1 MTMKTPNFTGWR
13 VVILSAED
21 GNTDRLRR
29 QLGLLG
35 VSVAVQW
42 TPLAAADL
50 PDLVLIDAD
59 RGWDELLPVSDAVP
73 ACPVVALLGSEAPG
87 RISWALRHG
96 AGAIIPKPVSA
107 STVYPALVLAVS
119 IHEER
124 LEARRRIARLEERL
138 KLRPLV
144 FAAVAR
150 LAAERH
156 VDEERAYAILRDCAM
171 RRRLPI
177 EQLAAFFLG
186 GSESLRE
193 VG

>member
-1 MTMKTPNFTGWR
+1 MTLKTPNFTGWR
-13 VVILSAED
+13 AVILSEAD

-35 VSVAVQW
+35 VSVTVQW
-42 TPLAAADL
+42 TPLSTADL

-59 RGWDELLPVSDAVP
+59 RGWDELLPFSDAAP

-87 RISWALRHG
+87 RIAWALRHG

-119 IHEER
+119 LHEER
-124 LEARRRIARLEERL
+124 LETRRRIAHLEERL

-144 FAAVAR
+144 FAAVTR

>member
-1 MTMKTPNFTGWR
+1 MTMRTPNFTGWR
-13 VVILSAED
+13 VVILSEED

-35 VSVAVQW
+35 MQVTIQW
-42 TPLAAADL
+42 KPLAESNL

-59 RGWDELLPVSDAVP
+59 RGWDELLPFSDATP
-73 ACPVVALLGSEAPG
+73 TCPVVALLGSEAPG
-87 RISWALRHG
+87 RIAWALRHG

-107 STVYPALVLAVS
+107 SAVYPALVLAAS
-119 IHEER
+119 IHAER
-124 LEARRRIARLEERL
+124 VEASRRIAHLEERL

-144 FAAVAR
+144 FAAILR
-150 LAAERH
+150 LKAERH
-156 VDEERAYAILRDCAM
+156 IDDERAYAILRDCAM
-171 RRRLPI
+171 RRRMPI

-186 GSESLRE
+186 GSETLPE

>member
-1 MTMKTPNFTGWR
+1 MTLKTPNFTGWR
-13 VVILSAED
+13 AVILSEAD

-35 VSVAVQW
+35 VSVTVQW
-42 TPLAAADL
+42 TPLSTADL

-59 RGWDELLPVSDAVP
+59 RGWDELFPYSDAAP

-87 RISWALRHG
+87 RIAWALRHG

-107 STVYPALVLAVS
+107 STVYPAMVLAVS
-119 IHEER
+119 LHEER
-124 LEARRRIARLEERL
+124 LETRRRIAHLEERL

-144 FAAVAR
+144 FAAVTR

-156 VDEERAYAILRDCAM
+156 IDEERAYAILRDCAM

>member
-13 VVILSAED
+13 IVILSAED

>member
-1 MTMKTPNFTGWR
+1 MTLKTPNFTGWR
-13 VVILSAED
+13 AVILSEAD

-42 TPLAAADL
+42 TPLSTADL

-59 RGWDELLPVSDAVP
+59 RGWDELLPFSDAAP

-87 RISWALRHG
+87 RIAWALRHG
-96 AGAIIPKPVSA
+96 AGAIIPKPLSA

-119 IHEER
+119 LHEER
-124 LEARRRIARLEERL
+124 LETRRRIAHLEDRL

-144 FAAVAR
+144 FAAVTR

>member
-1 MTMKTPNFTGWR
+1 MTLKTPNFTGWR
-13 VVILSAED
+13 AVILSEAD
-21 GNTDRLRR
+21 SNTDRLRR

-35 VSVAVQW
+35 VSVTVQW
-42 TPLAAADL
+42 TPLSTADL

-59 RGWDELLPVSDAVP
+59 RGWDELLPFSDAAP

-87 RISWALRHG
+87 RIAWALRHG

-107 STVYPALVLAVS
+107 STVYPAMVLAVS
-119 IHEER
+119 LHEER
-124 LEARRRIARLEERL
+124 LETRRRIAHLEERL

-144 FAAVAR
+144 FAAVTR

-156 VDEERAYAILRDCAM
+156 IDEERAYAILRDCAM

>member
-1 MTMKTPNFTGWR
+1 MTLKTPNFTGWR
-13 VVILSAED
+13 AVVLSETD

-42 TPLAAADL
+42 TPLSAADL

-59 RGWDELLPVSDAVP
+59 RGWDELLPFSDAAP

-87 RISWALRHG
+87 RIAWALRHG

-107 STVYPALVLAVS
+107 ATVYPALVLAVS
-119 IHEER
+119 LHEER
-124 LEARRRIARLEERL
+124 LEARRRIAHLEERL

-144 FAAVAR
+144 FAAVKR

-156 VDEERAYAILRDCAM
+156 IDEERAYAILRDCAM

>member
-1 MTMKTPNFTGWR
+1 MTLKTPNFTGWR
-13 VVILSAED
+13 AVILSEAD

-35 VSVAVQW
+35 VSVTVQW
-42 TPLAAADL
+42 TPLSTADL

-59 RGWDELLPVSDAVP
+59 RGWDELLPFSDAAP

-87 RISWALRHG
+87 RIAWALRHG

-107 STVYPALVLAVS
+107 STVYPAMVLAVS
-119 IHEER
+119 LHEER
-124 LEARRRIARLEERL
+124 LETRRRIAHLEERL

-144 FAAVAR
+144 FAAVTR

-156 VDEERAYAILRDCAM
+156 IDEERAYAILRDCAM

>member
-1 MTMKTPNFTGWR
+1 MTTRTPNFTGWR
-13 VVILSAED
+13 AVILSEED

-29 QLGLLG
+29 QFGLLG
-35 VSVAVQW
+35 ISASLQW
-42 TPLAAADL
+42 TPLAVADL

-59 RGWDELLPVSDAVP
+59 RGWDELLPISDIAP

-87 RISWALRHG
+87 RIAFALRHG
-96 AGAIIPKPVSA
+96 AGAIIPKPVAASA
-107 STVYPALVLAVS
+107 VYPALVLAASV
-119 IHEER
+119 HAER
-124 LEARRRIARLEERL
+124 VEARRRIAHLEERL
-138 KLRPLV
+138 KLRPIV

-150 LAAERH
+150 LAGERH

-171 RRRLPI
+171 RRRMPI

-186 GSESLRE
+186 GSETLRE

>member
-1 MTMKTPNFTGWR
+1 MTLKTPNFTGWR
-13 VVILSAED
+13 AVILSEAD

-35 VSVAVQW
+35 VSVTVQW
-42 TPLAAADL
+42 TPLSTADL

-59 RGWDELLPVSDAVP
+59 RGWDELLPFSDASP

-87 RISWALRHG
+87 RIAWALRHG

-107 STVYPALVLAVS
+107 STVYPAMVLAVS
-119 IHEER
+119 LHEER
-124 LEARRRIARLEERL
+124 LETRRRIAHLEERL

-144 FAAVAR
+144 FAAVTR

-156 VDEERAYAILRDCAM
+156 IDEERAYAILRDCAM